1 MGSILSLLGLGFGCF
16 GFVPIVLAG
25 AALIDAFR
33 VRADWYW
40 FMIILA
46 FPALG
51 SIAYFVVV
59 RSPLLGTRNASM
71 MSPTAARRLQ
81 ARRRLRELE
90 VQLSHWRGPAILAE
104 AGEEQVVLGRPK
116 EAEKLLRESRESG
129 GAVEDVNF
137 GLAQSL
143 EMQGRWDEAVPLLQE
158 LIKVEPDS
166 HLGEGPLHLARS
178 LDESDRSDEAEPV
191 LRKLLE
197 RRTVIEAQVRL
208 ARILLRKGEHEEAG
222 RLTREILIDAKTLP
236 RYLKRQ
242 HRAWIRAAG
251 RLKTGTERPPRP
263 RFEGDRPPLL
273 QTAVIVAGALV
284 VAVILAGYVWMRYL
298 NR

>member
-1 MGSILSLLGLGFGCF
+1 MTAILSLLSTGFGIL
-16 GFVPIVLAG
+16 PLVLTVV
-25 AALIDAFR
+25 ALVDAVR
-33 VRADWYW
+33 VGADWYW
-40 FMIILA
+40 YMIILA
-46 FPALG
+46 FPVLG

-59 RSPLLGTRNASM
+59 RSPMLGARNAGM
-71 MSPTAARRLQ
+71 MSPAAARRLQ
-81 ARRRLRELE
+81 ARRHLRQLQ
-90 VQLSHWRGPAILAE
+90 VQLNNWRGPGILAE
-104 AGEEQVVLGRPK
+104 AGEELMVLGKPQ
-116 EAEKLLRESRESG
+116 EAEKLLREAKENG

-143 EMQGRWDEAVPLLQE
+143 EMQGRWPEAVPLLE
-158 LIKVEPDS
+158 DLVKVEPDS

-178 LDESDRSDEAEPV
+178 LDESGRGDEAEPV

-208 ARILLRKGEHEEAG
+208 ARILLRKGEREEAG
-222 RLTREILIDAKTLP
+222 RLTREILTDAKTLP

-251 RLKTGTERPPRP
+251 RLKMGTERLPRA
-263 RFEGDRPPLL
+263 RFEGNRPPLL
-273 QTAVIVAGALV
+273 QTALVVAGALV
-284 VAVILAGYVWMRYL
+284 VAIFLVGYVWMRYF